1 MLAKYLKPILS
12 PLMTNEFIVKNS
24 FDFAEEVFNYDHNL
38 YMASLD
44 VVSLFRNIPLEETIK
59 NCVKDL
65 FCNNFFSGK
74 LSRKDLYEL
83 LKLATTKLSFIFDNK
98 LYKQIDG
105 VAMGSPLGPTLATAF
120 LCHFEKNWLNE
131 CPSQFKPVVY
141 KRYVDDIFV
150 LFKSKEHLKL
160 FVNYMNS
167 KHRNIKFTFETED
180 SNNFSFL
187 DVKITRKNKWF
198 VTSTFRKAT
207 FSGVFTN
214 YDSFIFDTYK
224 IDLVHTFLY
233 RFSKICFSMENF
245 HLEVELLRSIFKC
258 NYPVNIIDQ
267 CIKKFLDKLFFP
279 KQIVP
284 TVPKRELLVLL
295 QYLGTFSLTLRKRLY
310 KSVGKSLP
318 KCITKAN

>member
-1 MLAKYLKPILS
+1 M
-12 PLMTNEFIVKNS
+12 
-24 FDFAEEVFNYDHNL
+24 NY
-38 YMASLD
+38 
-44 VVSLFRNIPLEETIK
+44 
-59 NCVKDL
+59 
-65 FCNNFFSGK
+65 SGK
-74 LSRKDLYEL
+74 LSRKDFYDL
-83 LKLATTKLSFIFDNK
+83 LKLATTESSFIFDNK

-187 DVKITRKNKWF
+187 DVKITRQNKRF
-198 VTSTFRKAT
+198 VTSIFRKAT

-214 YDSFIFDTYK
+214 YDTYR
-224 IDLVHTFLY
+224 IGLIHTLLFW
-233 RFSKICFSMENF
+233 FFKICSSMENF
-245 HLEVELLRSIFKC
+245 HIEVELLRSIFKF
-258 NYPVNIIDQ
+258 NN
-267 CIKKFLDKLFFP
+267 
-279 KQIVP
+279 
-284 TVPKRELLVLL
+284 
-295 QYLGTFSLTLRKRLY
+295 
-310 KSVGKSLP
+310 
-318 KCITKAN
+318 